1 MELVNPAAN
10 VVQRVLLRA
19 FAEWRV
25 TGREN
30 VPPHGPLIVVA
41 NHQSYCDAPL
51 LSTSIPRRTRF
62 LAKAGLF
69 RWPLVSWLFRSYGAY
84 PLSRST
90 ADVGAYRWA
99 LRQLERDRAVV
110 LFPEGTRTQGGMRK
124 AQAGVARLALRSQAP
139 ILPVGITGTERLGSI
154 LRILKPTGTIEVV
167 IGTPFSLPNVEGR
180 PSREVLDSLTEM
192 IMHRIAAVLPAEY
205 HGVYAITPRAGA
217 ADAPTER
224 ALPLTETAAVPEESP
239 TCAG

>member
-10 VVQRVLLRA
+10 ILQRVLLRA

-25 TGREN
+25 TGRES

-41 NHQSYCDAPL
+41 NHQSYVDAPL
-51 LSTSIPRRTRF
+51 LSASIPRRTRF

-99 LRQLERDRAVV
+99 LRQLERDHAVV

-154 LRILKPTGTIEVV
+154 FRILKPTGAIEVV
-167 IGTPFSLPNVEGR
+167 IGTPFSLPNIEGR
-180 PSREVLDSLTEM
+180 PSREVLDSLTDM
-192 IMHRIAAVLPAEY
+192 IMQRIAAVLPAEY

-224 ALPLTETAAVPEESP
+224 VLPVD
-239 TCAG
+239 

>member
-10 VVQRVLLRA
+10 VLQRVLLKA
-19 FAEWRV
+19 FAEWSV
-25 TGREN
+25 TGKEN

-41 NHQSYCDAPL
+41 NHQSYVDSSL

-69 RWPLVSWLFRSYGAY
+69 RWPLISSFFRLYGAY

-90 ADVGAYRWA
+90 ADIGAYRWA

-110 LFPEGTRTQGGMRK
+110 LFPEGTRTLGGMRK
-124 AQAGVARLALRSQAP
+124 AQAGVALLALRSQAP
-139 ILPVGITGTERLGSI
+139 ILPVGITGTERLGSMF
-154 LRILKPTGTIEVV
+154 RILKPTGAIEVT

-180 PSREVLDSLTEM
+180 PSREVLDSLADM
-192 IMHRIAAVLPAEY
+192 IMQRIAALLPAAY
-205 HGVYAITPRAGA
+205 RGVYAITPRARASGA
-217 ADAPTER
+217 APER
-224 ALPLTETAAVPEESP
+224 ALPADEAAAVPEESS